1 MLTKEEIR
9 KKCGKLGQITEEERL
24 EIIAQEKKML
34 EITEEEKETW
44 KEYLSVIKE
53 IVEDCILE
61 TIAELIQEVLE

>member
-34 EITEEEKETW
+34 EITEEEKENW

>member
-34 EITEEEKETW
+34 EITEEEKENW

-61 TIAELIQEVLE
+61 TIAEFIQEVLE

>member
-34 EITEEEKETW
+34 EITEEEKENW

-53 IVEDCILE
+53 IVEDSIIE
-61 TIAELIQEVLE
+61 TIVEFIQEFLE